1 MYDRCTQNL
10 KPQTPQTGVL
20 GNFCTK
26 ILVLVES
33 SYVKYQIMIK
43 EFPITE

>member
-1 MYDRCTQNL
+1 MVYDRCTQNL
-10 KPQTPQTGVL
+10 QPQTQQTGVL

-33 SYVKYQIMIK
+33 SNGYQIMIK